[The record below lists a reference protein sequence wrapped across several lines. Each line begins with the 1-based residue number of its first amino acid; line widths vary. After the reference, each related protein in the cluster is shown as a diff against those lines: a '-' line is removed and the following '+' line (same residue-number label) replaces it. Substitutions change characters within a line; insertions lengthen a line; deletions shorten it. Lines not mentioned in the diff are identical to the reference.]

1 MKITFWGAAE
11 KVTGSMFLL
20 ELDTD
25 FRILVDCGMDM
36 EQMSEDMPIHPNS
49 CFPFEA
55 SMINVVL
62 LTHAHLDH
70 TGKIPNLVR
79 EGFEGP
85 IICSSPTASLMDI
98 ILYDSAAINRIKLNK
113 YHKIKSK
120 SPNYKPKFDLKEV
133 YLEKDVKEAFKQL
146 KTIEL
151 EKTYQLTKTIKLR
164 LIPTGHLLGAANIYL
179 EINEGNEEKSILFSG
194 DIGRQN
200 YPLLQDPKSPPQA
213 DYLVCESTY
222 GGKIHQSNSDTEQE
236 LFKHIVESCVEKPGK
251 IIIPAFSIG
260 RTQAILFTINKLFK
274 QKKLPAIPV
283 YADSPMAMKSNRVYE
298 RYTNILN
305 EEALKFK
312 DEYKELFYG
321 ENFEYIEKLEESKKI
336 SARPGPAIIVS
347 SSGMLEGGRIQHHIR
362 QNLQDPNTTILMVGF
377 TPEGTFGHKL
387 INANGSVEIGNKTV
401 PVLAKV
407 VKTDAFSGHGDHLDL
422 MRTVISQDI
431 KKNKGVF
438 LVHGEK
444 VALEILSENV
454 AKVGYQHV
462 EIPKKGAS
470 YQL

>member
-20 ELDTD
+20 ELDSD
-25 FRILVDCGMDM
+25 FRMLIDCGMDM
-36 EQMSEDMPIHPNS
+36 EQMTEDMPIHPNS

-55 SMINVVL
+55 SMVNVVL

-120 SPNYKPKFDLKEV
+120 SPNYKPKFDLKEI
-133 YLEKDVKEAFKQL
+133 YLDKDVKEAFKQL

-151 EKTYQLTKTIKLR
+151 DKTYQLTKNIKVR
-164 LIPTGHLLGAANIYL
+164 LVPTGHLLGAANVYL
-179 EINEGNEEKSILFSG
+179 EIDDDKEKKSILFTG
-194 DIGRQN
+194 DIGRKD
-200 YPLLQDPKSPPQA
+200 YPLLEDPKTPPQA

-222 GGKIHQSNSDTEQE
+222 GGKAHQSSNDTEKE
-236 LFKHIVESCVEKPGK
+236 LLKHIIEACVDKPGK

-260 RTQAILFTINKLFK
+260 RTQAILFTINKLLK
-274 QKKLPAIPV
+274 TRQLPPIPV

-298 RYTNILN
+298 RYSNLLN
-305 EEALKFK
+305 QEAIEFK
-312 DEYKELFYG
+312 NNYKELFHG

-336 SARPGPAIIVS
+336 SGRPGPAIIVS

-362 QNLQDPNTTILMVGF
+362 QNLQNPNTTILMVGF

-387 INANGSVEIGNKTV
+387 VNADGTIEIGNKTLS
-401 PVLAKV
+401 VLAKV
-407 VKTDAFSGHGDHLDL
+407 VKTDAFSGHGDHSDI
-422 MRTVISQDI
+422 MRTVSSQDAQ
-431 KKNKGVF
+431 KNKGVF

-444 VALEILSENV
+444 EALNKLREDVLKKGYE
-454 AKVGYQHV
+454 KVY
-462 EIPKKGAS
+462 IPKKGEHFKI
-470 YQL
+470 